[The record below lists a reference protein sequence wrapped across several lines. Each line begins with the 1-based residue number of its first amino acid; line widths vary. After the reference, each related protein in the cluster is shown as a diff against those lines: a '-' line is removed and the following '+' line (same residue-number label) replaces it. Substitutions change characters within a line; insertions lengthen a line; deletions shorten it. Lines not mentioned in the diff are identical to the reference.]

1 MGRDTKVTTSLVQL
15 YTSACEDIYEIG
27 EGGPGVEC
35 LERCNAAIQDLE
47 DAKTFV
53 RVLENND
60 ATGAQVIHAA
70 RTLLEDR
77 KTNIDSA
84 IQINLPDFIS
94 VALKRDATR
103 LSTEQNWAEYVR
115 LLAVEWTGDPKVP
128 PISRAFVGKLPEL
141 DRVKTLTSLVMKP
154 IADAS
159 RLEPSVGVPMLKK
172 YMKALNEFGIEEL
185 LGDEACS
192 GVAHNLSLGVF

>member
-1 MGRDTKVTTSLVQL
+1 MGRDTKVTTSLVKL

-27 EGGPGVEC
+27 EGGPGVDC
-35 LERCNAAIQDLE
+35 LERCNSAIQDLE

-53 RVLENND
+53 RVVENND

-70 RTLLEDR
+70 CTLLEDR
-77 KTNIDSA
+77 KNIDSA

-94 VALKRDATR
+94 VALKRDAAR
-103 LSTEQNWAEYVR
+103 FSSEQNWGEYVR
-115 LLAVEWTGDPKVP
+115 LLAVEWAGDPKAP

-141 DRVKTLTSLVMKP
+141 DRVKTQTSLVMKP
-154 IADAS
+154 TADAS
-159 RLEPSVGVPMLKK
+159 RLEPTVGVPMLKK